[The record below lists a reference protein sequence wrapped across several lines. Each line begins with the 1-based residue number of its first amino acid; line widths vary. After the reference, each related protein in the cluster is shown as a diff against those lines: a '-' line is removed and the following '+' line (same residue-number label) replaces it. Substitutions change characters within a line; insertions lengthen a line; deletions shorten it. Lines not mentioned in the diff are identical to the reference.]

1 MTLSEFLSQWHDTN
15 PSVPVYTSGSTGKP
29 KLIMADKAR
38 MAASARMTCKALG
51 LNPGDTALVCLP
63 MDYIAGKMMVVR
75 CDVCN
80 LTMVYVP
87 PSGHPL
93 DSVDSH
99 IDFAAMVPMQVCNSL
114 SDPTQYSRLRS
125 IRNLLIGG
133 GAIDSGTEAVLRTFP
148 HAVWSSYGM
157 TETLSHI
164 ALRRL
169 DGSAYS
175 EWYEPLPGISVS
187 LDGGGFFY
195 PNPLESMGQHQRQP
209 WFGCACCPSNI
220 CRFIPSLPG
229 YVYAVKDRNVYVNLF
244 LSNSS
249 TLKVAGKDVALTQAT
264 EYPYDGDVR
273 LTINKNSAGQFA
285 LKIRV
290 PGWVKNKPVPSDL
303 YSYSDNKRLGYYI
316 SVNGTEIGADN
327 GCITEDGYF
336 TITRK

>member
-29 KLIMADKAR
+29 KLIMAEKTR

-87 PSGHPL
+87 PSSHPL

-114 SDPTQYSRLRS
+114 SDPTQHSRLRS

-187 LDGGGFFY
+187 LDGGGCLVVDAPMLCPRTLHTHDMAVVDTSTGITRFRIIGRTDNVICSGGVKIQMEDVEQALAPHLTKPFIITKR
-195 PNPLESMGQHQRQP
+195 PSQK
-209 WFGCACCPSNI
+209 FGEEVVLLTEDADTDSVATL
-220 CRFIPSLPG
+220 CRSVLPPFW
-229 YVYAVKDRNVYVNLF
+229 VPKAI
-244 LSNSS
+244 SH
-249 TLKVAGKDVALTQAT
+249 VA
-264 EYPYDGDVR
+264 
-273 LTINKNSAGQFA
+273 
-285 LKIRV
+285 RV
-290 PGWVKNKPVPSDL
+290 PLTHTGKPARAEAL
-303 YSYSDNKRLGYYI
+303 RLAEQL
-316 SVNGTEIGADN
+316 SLH
-327 GCITEDGYF
+327 
-336 TITRK
+336 